1 MLGKDQVWK
10 VSDKVS
16 KPLSPYPTASRSGM
30 SEAPKSIFANISYSE
45 ASQPVCSGVLEE
57 AGVMT
62 GVAVVPKVTLA
73 EGSDMSPGRFFGAA
87 RMMHC
92 TVLILPHLFQVLS
105 NTSYRSTTELKA
117 FIS

>member
-57 AGVMT
+57 AGVDWCCCGPKGDT
-62 GVAVVPKVTLA
+62 GR
-73 EGSDMSPGRFFGAA
+73 G
-87 RMMHC
+87 
-92 TVLILPHLFQVLS
+92 Q
-105 NTSYRSTTELKA
+105 
-117 FIS
+117 